1 MAHCKLQTVSVK
13 GCKGHNYMRLNAAGC
28 FIVGLEDLGVCWL
41 GGVVITGERGRIV
54 RKEKEIAMLYMGN
67 GSYVGF
73 VVQR

>member
-28 FIVGLEDLGVCWL
+28 FIVGLEDL